1 VLRETL
7 QSSEAVKLGD
17 IRSALPISHLLSF
30 AGCRFGAMSTAT
42 SAASRDIENHEGC
55 QRDPN

>member
-1 VLRETL
+1 
-7 QSSEAVKLGD
+7 VKLGD
-17 IRSALPISHLLSF
+17 IRSELPISHLLSF

-42 SAASRDIENHEGC
+42 SAASRDIENHEGY

>member
-1 VLRETL
+1 MF
-7 QSSEAVKLGD
+7 EAGY
-17 IRSALPISHLLSF
+17 RSAIFF